1 MKRLLVILLV
11 FISIYGKG
19 QISPAQV
26 QAKRGVF
33 TERLQ
38 VHGQWIDRVS
48 TDLNTPDSA
57 NGNVLATGKA
67 VADFLRPRASQYIQ
81 NQFSAAQPASM
92 WMQGKAAICS
102 LGEYWDTLSYG
113 LPAQVYATYSDRE
126 QGFSVQRSSNDK
138 GPASMVFFKNNAAD
152 LNTLNALQPGDK
164 IGSLSFAAHTGDKT
178 KVANVMDMHGL
189 VEKTAPAYLSSGF
202 VFNTTDT
209 AGNSEQ
215 RMWLNASGNLL
226 LGNETANPYKL
237 NVANGDVRFNSL
249 AGSGDVLVGVNYDGT
264 LHKVQCGENMLIYD
278 GYLLAAVP
286 DVGTELIYTA
296 VLSQTSQH
304 DLVVHEL
311 ENGNNTEIVW
321 ARVSPGVYT
330 GTIVDGPGF
339 YQNQL
344 LHAEATDDAGNRF
357 RANMVLTY
365 DGNNNVYTLTIKD
378 DNVVNTDG
386 WTNISI
392 EMRGFEYF

>member
-1 MKRLLVILLV
+1 MKRLLVMLFV
-11 FISIYGKG
+11 FVSIYGRG

-38 VHGQWIDRVS
+38 VNGQWVDRVS
-48 TDLNTPDSA
+48 ADLNTPDSSS
-57 NGNVLATGKA
+57 NNVMATGKA
-67 VADFLRPRASQYIQ
+67 IADFLRPRANQYIQ
-81 NQFSAAQPASM
+81 NQFSAPQPASM
-92 WMQGKAAICS
+92 WMQGKAAIS
-102 LGEYWDTLSYG
+102 AFGEFWDTLSSG

-138 GPASMVFFKNNAAD
+138 GPASIVFFKNNAAN
-152 LNTLNALQPGDK
+152 LNALNALQPGDK
-164 IGSLSFAAHTGDKT
+164 MGSLSFAAHTGNKT

-209 AGNSEQ
+209 GGNYAQ

-226 LGNETANPYKL
+226 LGNETTNPYKL

-264 LHKVQCGENMLIYD
+264 LYKVQCGENMLID
-278 GYLLAAVP
+278 QGYLLAAVP
-286 DVGTELIYTA
+286 DDGTELIYTA
-296 VLSQTSQH
+296 VLSQTGQH
-304 DLVVHEL
+304 ELVVHEL

-321 ARVSPGVYT
+321 TRVSPGVYT
-330 GTIVDGPGF
+330 GTIVDGNGF
-339 YQNQL
+339 FSNQL
-344 LHAEATDDAGNRF
+344 LHAEVSDEAGNLF
-357 RANMVLTY
+357 RAGMVLTY
-365 DGNNNVYTLTIKD
+365 DGNNSVYTLTIKD

-392 EMRGFEYF
+392 EIRGFQYF